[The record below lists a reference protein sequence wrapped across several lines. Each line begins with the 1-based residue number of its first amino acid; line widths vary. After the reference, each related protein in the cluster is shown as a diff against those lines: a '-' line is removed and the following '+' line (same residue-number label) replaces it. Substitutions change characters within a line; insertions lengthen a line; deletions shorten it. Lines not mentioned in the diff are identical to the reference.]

1 LSFTRIAVATDGTEA
16 SLRGVEAAAQMA
28 IRYCAELLVITVVS
42 VPQHVVLAANM
53 NQRLIEGH
61 VERMAQEALRSAVD
75 LLCREGVGAEVKVL
89 VGPAPESILAE
100 VEASGADLVVMGR
113 RSRDEPRDLVLGSV
127 SDRVARHVKVP
138 ILLVP

>member
-16 SLRGVEAAAQMA
+16 SLRGVEAAAQLA
-28 IRYCAELLVITVVS
+28 NRYCAELLVITVVS

-53 NQRLIEGH
+53 NQRLIEGY